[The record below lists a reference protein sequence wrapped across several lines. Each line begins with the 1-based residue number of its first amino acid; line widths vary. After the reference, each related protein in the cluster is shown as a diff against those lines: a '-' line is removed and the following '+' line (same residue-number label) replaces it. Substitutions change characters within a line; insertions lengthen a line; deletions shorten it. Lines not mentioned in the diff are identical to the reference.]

1 MNWNMKNIKHH
12 ELALLPPKE
21 VINPPLGLIT
31 NAYHALGELKGRMF
45 RDVINPSLIV
55 APLLNKEAVASSKIE
70 GTQTTVEEVLKY
82 EAQGKKK
89 EDPDIREILNYREAI
104 YQSVD
109 FLKKK
114 PTGENLI
121 KQLHKILLTSVRGKD
136 KDPGNFRR
144 TSVHLGKPGST
155 VNEAFYVPPKPAEIS
170 ALMKNWIE
178 YLHNEEQDFIIKVAI
193 THYQFE
199 AIHPFMDGNGRV
211 GRLLIPIILFEQN
224 IIPYPYFYISEYF
237 EQHRQDYYE
246 ALRLVDQERDWISW
260 IRFFLIAVHETA
272 IQIQKKVMSMYEL
285 YSKVK
290 EQILKMNSQ
299 YAQLLLDLFFE
310 RPIISAKEITK
321 KLDQPSRQ
329 TLYNLIDKFE
339 EEGIVTEITGNKRN
353 KVYAFGE
360 LLEIIK

>member
-1 MNWNMKNIKHH
+1 MTAVKHH
-12 ELALLPPKE
+12 KLPLLPPDE
-21 VINPPLGLIT
+21 EISPPLKLIT

-45 RDVINPSLIV
+45 RDVINPGIII

-82 EAQGKKK
+82 EAQEKKK
-89 EDPDIREILNYREAI
+89 EDPDIREVLNYREAI
-104 YQSVD
+104 YRSID

-114 PTGENLI
+114 PTGEHLI
-121 KQLHKILLTSVRGKD
+121 KQLHKTLLTSVRGRE
-136 KDPGNFRR
+136 KDPGHFRR

-155 VNEAFYVPPKPAEIS
+155 AEEAFYIPPKPVEIS
-170 ALMKNWIE
+170 GLMQNWIE
-178 YLHNEEQDFIIKVAI
+178 YLHNEDLDIMIKVAI

-211 GRLLIPIILFEQN
+211 GRLLIPIILYEQN
-224 IIPYPYFYISEYF
+224 VIPFSYFYISEYL
-237 EQHRQDYYE
+237 EQHRKDYYE
-246 ALRLVDQERDWISW
+246 ALQLVDRERDWNSW
-260 IRFFLIAVHETA
+260 VRFFLIAVHETA
-272 IQIQKKVMSMYEL
+272 IQIQEKVVSMYEL

-290 EQILKMNSQ
+290 EQSMAMNSQ
-299 YAQLLLDLFFE
+299 YAQPFVDLLFE
-310 RPIISAKEITK
+310 RPIISAKEVIQ
-321 KLDQPSRQ
+321 KLDQASTQ

-339 EEGIVTEITGNKRN
+339 EGGIIEEITGQKRN